1 MRAMLLHDYGDVS
14 NFKPGEL
21 PKPEPGPGE
30 ALVRIAASGVNP
42 VDCKI
47 RTMAPAFASALPAV
61 LGMDMAGTVE
71 AVGPGV
77 TDLATGD
84 EVWGCVGGLSNM
96 QGTLAE
102 YVAADAR
109 LMGKKPKTLSMREAA
124 AMPLVTITAWMLLHE
139 RAAIQ
144 PDEFVL
150 IHGGTGGVGH
160 TALQLAKA
168 SGARTATTVST
179 TEKADIAR
187 RLGADETILYPE
199 EAVEDYVKRLTGGQ
213 GFDAVIDTVGGK
225 TLDGCMD
232 AARLEGVIAS
242 TNTRSSHDLSTMHA
256 KALTLSVVLMLLP
269 MITGVGRERYRA
281 ILDAA
286 APLVDAGKLKPLLD
300 SRAFGLEDVAQA
312 HTLLEQGEIVGKA
325 VVDID

>member
-1 MRAMLLHDYGDVS
+1 MRAMVLHDFGDVS

-42 VDCKI
+42 VDTKI
-47 RTMAPAFASALPAV
+47 RALAPAFAPKLPAV

-71 AVGPGV
+71 AVGNGV
-77 TDLATGD
+77 TDLAAGD

-102 YVAADAR
+102 YVTSDAR
-109 LMGKKPKTLSMREAA
+109 LMGKKPKSLSMREAA

-139 RAAIQ
+139 RANIQ
-144 PDEFVL
+144 QDQFVL
-150 IHGGTGGVGH
+150 VHGGTGGVGH
-160 TALQLAKA
+160 MAVQLARA
-168 SGARTATTVST
+168 AGIRTATTVST
-179 TEKADIAR
+179 PEKAKIAR
-187 RLGADETILYPE
+187 SLGANETILYTE
-199 EAVEDYVKRLTGGQ
+199 ESVAEYVKRLTDGQ
-213 GFDAVIDTVGGK
+213 GFDAVIDTVGGE
-225 TLDGCMD
+225 TLD
-232 AARLEGVIAS
+232 AAMEAACLEGVIAS
-242 TNTRSSHDLSTMHA
+242 TNTRSTHDLSTMHA

-269 MITGVGRERYRA
+269 MITGIGRERYRA

-286 APLVDAGKLKPLLD
+286 APLVDAGKLAPLMD
-300 SRAFGLEDVAQA
+300 SHRFGLDDIAEA

-325 VVDID
+325 VVDIG